1 MRLRITN
8 NAMGVYEPFFLHFTV
23 VSSATFFFINLVL
36 NYLEKS
42 DTLFID
48 THLLSSQR
56 HIVGLCCFGVMSVV
70 RFAMAST
77 IGVINAT
84 LISMFNVV

>member
-42 DTLFID
+42 DTFSICTYLI
-48 THLLSSQR
+48 SSQR
-56 HIVGLCCFGVMSVV
+56 HIVGLCCFGVMPVAS
-70 RFAMAST
+70 FAMASP
-77 IGVINAT
+77 IGVRNAI